1 MTQSVSNRTHR
12 GTLNLQMHLLSRRLQ
27 SKHCFTQWILG
38 FVHLLHWK
46 CTLCCKAALQEWGL
60 CTVLIY
66 YVPTLPSEKKKS
78 FFHYQFLQTTHH
90 LPPSTIRSSHVNVF
104 CSTRWRAH
112 CRGPVLGVTGEKW
125 HTANKKKYL
134 KVITA
139 KQNAVTKSLCTQLKT
154 LKNKH
159 SPWKDWAHRN
169 AKKWKTQSSVESSK
183 FKLERCN

>member
-1 MTQSVSNRTHR
+1 MNFGIRASAS
-12 GTLNLQMHLLSRRLQ
+12 LE
-27 SKHCFTQWILG
+27 
-38 FVHLLHWK
+38 VH
-46 CTLCCKAALQEWGL
+46 
-60 CTVLIY
+60 TVLQGSSAGMGSGHSSDLLCPY
-66 YVPTLPSEKKKS
+66 SAKWKKKKS

-112 CRGPVLGVTGEKW
+112 CRGTVLGVTGEKW
-125 HTANKKKYL
+125 CTVNKKKYL